1 MLPAPSATTSVAP
14 CMFAAVAAA
23 LSPKPPPANWVNCG
37 AWAEAAPKKDMPT
50 TAAHAMRRTSL
61 PIPTTTS
68 ESSSTPF
75 FRRRAT
81 LATPMRN
88 CACRPWDCPFPRSVE
103 RYTRVM
109 DSRYYHNP
117 RCTKSRGALAL
128 LAEHGIEPETV
139 AYLEA
144 PPSVA
149 ELRALAGM
157 LGLPVRALLRTGE
170 EAYKALGLADPART
184 DEELLKAMHAHPI
197 LIERP
202 IFVHGGR
209 AVIGRPIEN
218 VLQLL

>member
-1 MLPAPSATTSVAP
+1 
-14 CMFAAVAAA
+14 
-23 LSPKPPPANWVNCG
+23 
-37 AWAEAAPKKDMPT
+37 
-50 TAAHAMRRTSL
+50 
-61 PIPTTTS
+61 
-68 ESSSTPF
+68 
-75 FRRRAT
+75 
-81 LATPMRN
+81 
-88 CACRPWDCPFPRSVE
+88 
-103 RYTRVM
+103 M

-128 LAEHGIEPETV
+128 LAEHGVEPETI
-139 AYLEA
+139 AYLQT

-149 ELRALAGM
+149 ELRALVGM

-170 EAYKALGLADPART
+170 DDYRALGLADPART